1 MQPIWCKTN
10 TVSVVATTPTNPF
23 FPNYRLPRGSKKAI
37 MDGWS
42 FETVLLYSVQ
52 KAFATLLQTCKTPL
66 HNLGLLACYYALSS
80 PASSPPHP
88 KLVIKSDHK
97 SYNKTRKRVI
107 WLEMTAINLESWEI
121 TLLHTLPKKN
131 LTKMGL
137 FLWFL

>member
-42 FETVLLYSVQ
+42 FETVLLYSFQ
-52 KAFATLLQTCKTPL
+52 KAFAALLQTPL

-121 TLLHTLPKKN
+121 TLLHYQKRN
-131 LTKMGL
+131 WTKMGL
-137 FLWFL
+137 FQWFL